1 MKHLLVAPGFAIQ
14 GVGRMLKDLEH
25 EVGGHITLEHGA
37 PYPNLILLRA
47 ALFGEFAQLAI
58 VLIEVALVH
67 DEDTSLVR

>member
-1 MKHLLVAPGFAIQ
+1 MEHILVAPGFAIQ

-37 PYPNLILLRA
+37 PYPNLSLLRA
-47 ALFGEFAQLAI
+47 ALFGEFARL